1 MLTLKKVVID
11 DLYETIHGYVTD
23 KQIIV
28 EDYEVMVNT
37 IIRMIKD
44 GYCFTMDRDILRDAM
59 ECLTYM
65 YTPSDDMNKDRLV
78 QQFVDESDDSDD
90 ESSDGD
96 GGGDGDFGNMDL
108 MKMMQMM
115 GAPTGNLMG
124 ESGQDESG
132 QDESGQDKS
141 CPDGECQ
148 EGGCED
154 GECKKIKT
162 EEVPETPTETTVV
175 KEEELIPGET
185 VAETETTA
193 ESGENVD

>member
-11 DLYETIHGYVTD
+11 DLYETIHAYVTNN
-23 KQIIV
+23 KIIV
-28 EDYEVMVNT
+28 EDYEGMVNT
-37 IIRMIKD
+37 IIRMIKS

-65 YTPSDDMNKDRLV
+65 YAPSDDMNKDRLV
-78 QQFVDESDDSDD
+78 QQFVDDSDNSDD
-90 ESSDGD
+90 ESSE
-96 GGGDGDFGNMDL
+96 GGEGGDFGNMDL

-115 GAPTGNLMG
+115 SVPTGNPMKD
-124 ESGQDESG
+124 ECSNEPCQDEP
-132 QDESGQDKS
+132 
-141 CPDGECQ
+141 CPEGECQ
-148 EGGCED
+148 EGDCKD

-162 EEVPETPTETTVV
+162 EDITDTPKETTVV

-185 VAETETTA
+185 TAVETTA